1 MSFYPLESTTNLHEG
16 YSKQFIVNG
25 EDMLLIHSGNLTRLI
40 ANCCPHDGYPL
51 KKAKLANGHIQCPKH
66 RICFHLENGCALGGE
81 AVEDIPALTRYD
93 LVEEDGK
100 MGILI

>member
-1 MSFYPLESTTNLHEG
+1 MSFYPLESTSNLHDG

-40 ANCCPHDGYPL
+40 ANRCPHDGYPL

-66 RICFHLENGCALGGE
+66 RICFQLENGCALGGE
-81 AVEDIPALTRYD
+81 AVEDIPALTSYN
-93 LVEEDGK
+93 LVEKDGK
-100 MGILI
+100 MGIHI